1 MDEET
6 RKMKK
11 KLLVDYKVLELE
23 IDEEMWDAVLYR
35 LDTMKEKILKTPGIL
50 DKMKTGVTA
59 ETGEKLGW
67 DEETMKRVREQILR
81 IDKSTKQD

>member
-35 LDTMKEKILKTPGIL
+35 LDTMKEKILKTPSIQ
-50 DKMKTGVTA
+50 DKMKTEVTA
-59 ETGEKLGW
+59 ETGKKLGW
-67 DEETMKRVREQILR
+67 NEETLKRLW
-81 IDKSTKQD
+81 KHWK